1 MAHRH
6 PTPLR
11 NGAGQA
17 PYDRVTANRSC
28 PMSRWLSR
36 HLVLALLTSGAG
48 LSAAVSP
55 LSGQEET
62 AEPRRTLSSLH
73 DSARVRVFAPGVYV
87 DDGVFLGFVNDSV
100 RVADADATL
109 RVGVGEIEGL
119 SVRGSKWRSVALQS
133 AAVGLVAGGLAGF
146 FLGTKG
152 CGNVLE
158 GCDRH
163 AMGVS
168 VRWGMALG
176 GLGALLG
183 GVAGSRI
190 DAWRS
195 VFP

>member
-1 MAHRH
+1 
-6 PTPLR
+6 
-11 NGAGQA
+11 
-17 PYDRVTANRSC
+17 
-28 PMSRWLSR
+28 MSRWPSR
-36 HLVLALLTSGAG
+36 RLVAALLGWGAAW
-48 LSAAVSP
+48 SAAVSP
-55 LSGQEET
+55 VAGQEAA

-73 DSARVRVFAPGVYV
+73 DSARVRLLAPGVYV
-87 DDGVFLGFVNDSV
+87 DDGVFLGLANDSV

-146 FLGTKG
+146 FMGTKG

-163 AMGVS
+163 AIGVS
-168 VRWGMALG
+168 ARWGLVFGGLG
-176 GLGALLG
+176 GLVG

-190 DAWRS
+190 DTWRS